1 MLPLSVSPFANTF
14 NYTLVWWPKWY
25 GGAMA
30 RNPRPDQAITDRWSA
45 ELARLA
51 TITAERR
58 HGLAKAQSDLHHA
71 VRAAFA
77 EGVLVGTMV
86 KATGLSGSRL
96 FQIKFELRDKDQY
109 SSSSNSS

>member
-1 MLPLSVSPFANTF
+1 
-14 NYTLVWWPKWY
+14 
-25 GGAMA
+25 MA

-45 ELARLA
+45 ELGRLA
-51 TITAERR
+51 GVTNERK
-58 HGLAKAQSDLHHA
+58 HALLQAQNDLHNA

-96 FQIKFELRDKDQY
+96 FQIKFEQRQ
-109 SSSSNSS
+109 